1 MDAATDPRVAE
12 IWVQKSAQVGWT
24 EILGNIVAFHID
36 QDPAPMLL
44 MQPTLDMGEAWS
56 KDRLAPMVRDTP
68 ALRGKIADARSR
80 DSGNTLL
87 HKQFPGG
94 HITIAGANSPA
105 SLASR
110 PVRLVLC
117 DEVDRY
123 PLSAGAEGDPISLA
137 RKRTTTFWNRKLFV
151 GSTPTIEATSRIV
164 RGFEGSDQRYFVV
177 PCPHCDTFDRLRW
190 EHVKWPAE
198 DPTAAFYACPHCGG
212 VIRSSDKPAMLA
224 RGYWEATKPFA
235 GIAGFHLSEL
245 YSPWVTFG
253 QMAAAFVEAKKTPET
268 LQTFVNTSL
277 GEAWV
282 ERGEAPEWERV
293 QQQRADYESGH
304 VPDGVLALTAGVDVQ
319 KNRLVYVVRG
329 WGREMF
335 SALIEAGEL
344 YGDTDQPEVW
354 NRLALLLAERWGGD
368 ELALRLMLVDSGFR
382 ADHVYAFARRF
393 PQVRATKG
401 RDTQSAP
408 VKASKVDVSVR
419 GQVLK
424 QGLQLWHIDTGYFKT
439 WVHGRIEW
447 PMDQPGAWILPVDVS
462 EEYCKQVVAETK
474 ITLPNGKTTWKVTG
488 QANHFLDAEVLATA
502 GAYMLQVHRLAP
514 RRTAPAPAGEPADDQ
529 PSPAPAPAA
538 PRWRVI
544 SKGVRES

>member
-1 MDAATDPRVAE
+1 MDAATDPRVSE

-24 EILGNIVAFHID
+24 EILGNVVAFHVD

-44 MQPTLDMGEAWS
+44 IQPTLDMGEAWS
-56 KDRLAPMVRDTP
+56 KDRLAPMLRDTP

-87 HKQFPGG
+87 HKTFPGG

-123 PLSAGAEGDPISLA
+123 PMSAGTEGDPISLA
-137 RKRTTTFWNRKLFV
+137 KKRTTTFWNRKLFA
-151 GSTPTIEATSRIV
+151 GSTPTLEATSRIV
-164 RGFEGSDQRYFVV
+164 RGFKASDQRYFVV

-190 EHVKWPAE
+190 ESVKWPE
-198 DPTAAFYACPHCGG
+198 GDPAAAYYACPHCGG
-212 VIRSSDKPAMLA
+212 VVSSSDKPAMLA
-224 RGYWEATKPFA
+224 RGYWEASAPFN

-253 QMAAAFVEAKKTPET
+253 QMASAFVEAKKSPET

-282 ERGEAPEWERV
+282 ERGDAPEWERV
-293 QQQRADYESGH
+293 QQQRADYESGE
-304 VPDGVLALTAGVDVQ
+304 VPDGVIALTCGVDVQ

-335 SALIEAGEL
+335 SALVEAGEL
-344 YGDTDQPEVW
+344 YGDTEQPEVW
-354 NRLALLLAERWGGD
+354 NRLGLLLAERWGGD
-368 ELALRLMLVDSGFR
+368 ELGLRLMGVDSGFR
-382 ADHVYAFARRF
+382 ADQVYAFARRF

-401 RDTQSAP
+401 KDTQSAP
-408 VKASKVDVSVR
+408 VKASKVDVTLR
-419 GQVLK
+419 GQVVK
-424 QGLQLWHIDTGYFKT
+424 HGLQLWHLDTNHFKT
-439 WVHGRIEW
+439 WIHGRIDW
-447 PMDQPGAWILPVDVS
+447 PMDQPGAWILPADVS
-462 EEYCKQVVAETK
+462 EEYCRQVVAESK
-474 ITLPNGKTTWKVTG
+474 ITLPNGRQVWKRTG
-488 QANHFLDAEVLATA
+488 PDNHYLDAEVIATA
-502 GAYMLQVHRLAP
+502 CAHMLQIHRLPPA
-514 RRTAPAPAGEPADDQ
+514 RTAPAAGAAATDQ
-529 PSPAPAPAA
+529 PAPAAAAA
-538 PRWRVI
+538 PRWRVL
-544 SKGVRES
+544 SKGIRE